1 MSILKNVQT
10 FIEYSEFF
18 SEQNINIGRI
28 NIESMPISVC
38 TLY

>member
-18 SEQNINIGRI
+18 SEQNINIRKNKYGK
-28 NIESMPISVC
+28 
-38 TLY
+38 YAY

>member
-10 FIEYSEFF
+10 FIDYSEFF
-18 SEQNINIGRI
+18 SEQNI